1 MSKVFIVALLLNLFP
16 DIFQERNDIYNAEI
30 YPNPASEYINLKINS
45 DLEIDNI
52 QFSIYTLIGNEM
64 SLDMEKISEKEIR
77 FNLNNYNTGYYF
89 LSVRNQK
96 DNKSKIL
103 KFSKIY
109 PEDLFLKSIRL
120 EQKILS

>member
-45 DLEIDNI
+45 DIEIDNI

-103 KFSKIY
+103 KFSKTSY
-109 PEDLFLKSIRL
+109 
-120 EQKILS
+120 

>member
-1 MSKVFIVALLLNLFP
+1 
-16 DIFQERNDIYNAEI
+16 
-30 YPNPASEYINLKINS
+30 
-45 DLEIDNI
+45 
-52 QFSIYTLIGNEM
+52 M

-103 KFSKIY
+103 KFSKTSY
-109 PEDLFLKSIRL
+109 
-120 EQKILS
+120 

>member
-30 YPNPASEYINLKINS
+30 YPNPASEDINLKINS

-103 KFSKIY
+103 KFSKTSY
-109 PEDLFLKSIRL
+109 
-120 EQKILS
+120 